1 MPPFKAV
8 IWLYTSVLGPL
19 VADQGGITA
28 LGPPWLWDHSP
39 GEGRELRREESSRAR
54 DRARAVSWV
63 SGWRL
68 SGPSS
73 GFGVLLLRELG
84 L

>member
-8 IWLYTSVLGPL
+8 IWLYTSVLGPF

-39 GEGRELRREESSRAR
+39 GEGRELRREEFS
-54 DRARAVSWV
+54 
-63 SGWRL
+63 
-68 SGPSS
+68 
-73 GFGVLLLRELG
+73 
-84 L
+84 